1 VEEVAVAVRTSLA
14 RTVREKLELGA
25 LPFHNPATL
34 RAGSGTGRACSV
46 CGYPIQP
53 SQTEIQPRYDENRSL
68 LVFHIVCHG
77 LWDAER
83 RRRRYRSH
91 D

>member
-1 VEEVAVAVRTSLA
+1 MVRQ
-14 RTVREKLELGA
+14 KLEVGT
-25 LPFHNPATL
+25 LPYDDPATL
-34 RAGSGTGRACSV
+34 LAGTGSGRACSV
-46 CGYPIQP
+46 CGHPILP
-53 SQTEIQPRYDENRSL
+53 SQTEVQPRYDDKRPV

-83 RRRRYRSH
+83 RVRRYRQP

>member
-1 VEEVAVAVRTSLA
+1 VAKSTSRA
-14 RTVREKLELGA
+14 QIVREKLEVGT
-25 LPFHNPATL
+25 LPYDNPATL
-34 RAGSGTGRACSV
+34 MAGIGSGRACSV
-46 CGYPIQP
+46 CGHPIRP
-53 SQTEIQPRYDENRSL
+53 SQTEIRPRYNENRPL

-83 RRRRYRSH
+83 RLRRYRPH